1 MAKRS
6 DVRLVS
12 DSRRAIGVRLES
24 RLESRDE
31 AELECLQAAA
41 ELEARQ
47 QWLLDM
53 EHAADQAQR
62 QAAEE
67 VHVACENCG
76 RQLVEDRLQA
86 HQWVCTR
93 GHIRGIRATVTGGD
107 GPPTALARWPD
118 HEVTANDADAEA
130 EAEAMLP
137 PGAAAVRCE
146 HCHRSFSS
154 RSRLDVHQ
162 RGCSVAK
169 ASPRAA
175 PRPATHALRRIAG
188 RGGAGEALTAPD
200 ATAAG
205 RRGRTEAATVRAAAE
220 RRRAQSAEQDAGWR
234 HATAVAAEAAEAAEV
249 AAAAGAAAA
258 AAAGDAAAEA
268 MECADEAMEYGSEA
282 DRRSA
287 CTCCGRRF
295 ARQRRARAPGKR
307 NPTLALAL
315 TLSFTLTLAP
325 ALAFTLSLTPAPA
338 PAPAPAL
345 ARLLAHTR
353 ACAVAR
359 LGFREA
365 IEAVEAAER
374 AEGLQRRVGI
384 QRSGLGAEA
393 AAAAEEEEAAGAAA
407 RGEYP
412 AEAPPRSPCRHCGRG
427 FSAAARLAA
436 HERVCAQAAAGGF
449 RAQVRGLEQGEHES
463 AALQAATE
471 AQRALERAAEAA
483 QANSQA
489 EADPTPNPDSWPQ
502 P

>member
-1 MAKRS
+1 MARS
-6 DVRLVS
+6 D
-12 DSRRAIGVRLES
+12 VRLES
-24 RLESRDE
+24 RLDSRDE
-31 AELECLQAAA
+31 VELECLQA

-86 HQWVCTR
+86 HQWVCTPSV
-93 GHIRGIRATVTGGD
+93 RGIRATVTGGD

-118 HEVTANDADAEA
+118 HEVMANDAEAVA

-175 PRPATHALRRIAG
+175 PRPAAHALRRIAG

-258 AAAGDAAAEA
+258 AAAGDVAAEA
-268 MECADEAMEYGSEA
+268 MEYADEAMEYGSEA

-315 TLSFTLTLAP
+315 ALPLPLPLAP
-325 ALAFTLSLTPAPA
+325 
-338 PAPAPAL
+338 
-345 ARLLAHTR
+345 R
-353 ACAVAR
+353 A
-359 LGFREA
+359 
-365 IEAVEAAER
+365 
-374 AEGLQRRVGI
+374 
-384 QRSGLGAEA
+384 
-393 AAAAEEEEAAGAAA
+393 
-407 RGEYP
+407 
-412 AEAPPRSPCRHCGRG
+412 
-427 FSAAARLAA
+427 
-436 HERVCAQAAAGGF
+436 
-449 RAQVRGLEQGEHES
+449 
-463 AALQAATE
+463 
-471 AQRALERAAEAA
+471 
-483 QANSQA
+483 N
-489 EADPTPNPDSWPQ
+489 PNPNPKPQ
-502 P
+502 PQPQP